1 MFKTI
6 WVKKI
11 IISKQIKQFLA
22 SIILDESQE
31 ELIEGT
37 SWNSERL
44 DIKEN
49 IEDFQRT
56 PTHVLSPRS
65 PLPENNAP
73 ARLSISESNHVGSG
87 TKTGTQNQSRQYS
100 MPSYSLEEATE
111 YEYLKNILYQYMLGK
126 ESLTLAKVLSTV
138 VKFSPEQMANIVT
151 HEEKKASVLGT
162 LGIS

>member
-1 MFKTI
+1 MKYYPYSTL
-6 WVKKI
+6 KI
-11 IISKQIKQFLA
+11 KSALPTNHL
-22 SIILDESQE
+22 ILTFYQLDDEQE
-31 ELIEGT
+31 ELLQGT

-44 DIKEN
+44 DIKDN
-49 IEDFQRT
+49 AEDFQRT

-65 PLPENNAP
+65 PVHENAP
-73 ARLSISESNHVGSG
+73 ARLSISESNHVGNARPG
-87 TKTGTQNQSRQYS
+87 AQNNRQHS

-126 ESLTLAKVLSTV
+126 EPLTLAKVLATV
-138 VKFSPEQMANIVT
+138 VKFTPEQMDCIVV

>member
-1 MFKTI
+1 MNI
-6 WVKKI
+6 VYRLNYYI
-11 IISKQIKQFLA
+11 ALLIS
-22 SIILDESQE
+22 DEQQE
-31 ELIEGT
+31 ELIQGT

-44 DIKEN
+44 NIQEN

-65 PLPENNAP
+65 PPASQDNAP
-73 ARLSISESNHVGSG
+73 ARLSISESNHVSG
-87 TKTGTQNQSRQYS
+87 AIKGGQNSRQYS

-111 YEYLKNILYQYMLGK
+111 YEYLRNILYQYMLGK
-126 ESLTLAKVLSTV
+126 EPLTLAKVLATV
-138 VKFSPEQMANIVT
+138 VKFTPAQMENIVE

>member
-1 MFKTI
+1 MKYF
-6 WVKKI
+6 
-11 IISKQIKQFLA
+11 IISFH
-22 SIILDESQE
+22 LDENQE
-31 ELIEGT
+31 ELIQGT

-56 PTHVLSPRS
+56 PTHVLSPRDPPS
-65 PLPENNAP
+65 SNNAP
-73 ARLSISESNHVGSG
+73 ARLSISESNHVGGGG
-87 TKTGTQNQSRQYS
+87 TSTGAQNHSRQYS

-126 ESLTLAKVLSTV
+126 ESTTLAKVLATV
-138 VKFSPEQMANIVT
+138 VKFSPEQVENIVT

-162 LGIS
+162 LGLS

>member
-1 MFKTI
+1 MFYI
-6 WVKKI
+6 FPLCI
-11 IISKQIKQFLA
+11 LLAIS
-22 SIILDESQE
+22 DEEQE
-31 ELIEGT
+31 ALLEGT

-65 PLPENNAP
+65 PPSSQDNAP
-73 ARLSISESNHVGSG
+73 ARLSISESNHVQGSAR
-87 TKTGTQNQSRQYS
+87 TNHCKQYS
-100 MPSYSLEEATE
+100 MPTYSLEEATE
-111 YEYLKNILYQYMLGK
+111 YEYLRNILYQYMLGK
-126 ESLTLAKVLSTV
+126 EPITLAKVLATV
-138 VKFSPEQMANIVT
+138 VKFTPEQLNNIVI